1 MYWIVRGVLQDRPGA
16 LAALA
21 FGCSQRRVNI
31 LGLQLFPRPDGRVQ
45 DELVLQTPEGLGP
58 ADIEE
63 ICRRAGMEGPSAG
76 FCSAHM
82 LEDQPMRCLRGR
94 GGDRA
99 RPASAAG
106 ASAAAAG
113 RHA

>member
-76 FCSAHM
+76 FCSAHARGSADA
-82 LEDQPMRCLRGR
+82 LPQGR
-94 GGDRA
+94 GDDRA

-106 ASAAAAG
+106 AAAAAAE